1 MYLVSQ
7 IAISLAVA
15 TTLGVAIG
23 WWLRSLRPAARS
35 EGNAN
40 ATMLMQARSEL
51 VKLEAQMREMA
62 PQSQLLAPRLGEL
75 DKRNEVLEATLKT
88 LHRDAERD
96 RDELE
101 STAKQL
107 EELQAVHADCD
118 FAFAA
123 LRDQIVTLRAKVA
136 SLQADEAALPEHRKA
151 S

>member
-1 MYLVSQ
+1 MMYLVSQ
-7 IAISLAVA
+7 IVVSLAVA
-15 TTLGVAIG
+15 TVLGVAIG

-35 EGNAN
+35 ESD
-40 ATMLMQARSEL
+40 ATMLKQARSEL
-51 VKLEAQMREMA
+51 TKLEAQMREMA

-75 DKRNEVLEATLKT
+75 EKRNEVLEATLAT

-101 STAKQL
+101 STTKQL

-123 LRDQIVTLRAKVA
+123 LRDQIVNLRAKVA
-136 SLQADEAALPEHRKA
+136 ALQAGEAAVPEQRKA